1 MSKILKL
8 TAFKRIENFMNPI
21 YIFATKFITMY
32 KHLSLQERKKTKQNK
47 TKQSRSA
54 RRANGL
60 KMLIFRKKEKDP
72 KRSIIYTTPE
82 IPDQKSFESHLL
94 HPQQG
99 YHSVLDK
106 RKIVF

>member
-32 KHLSLQERKKTKQNK
+32 KHLSLQERKKKNK

-60 KMLIFRKKEKDP
+60 KMLM
-72 KRSIIYTTPE
+72 S
-82 IPDQKSFESHLL
+82 
-94 HPQQG
+94 
-99 YHSVLDK
+99 
-106 RKIVF
+106 